1 MHRATVRGP
10 CTDRVGWSG
19 REGIA
24 ASGELGAR
32 GKEHKGS
39 ARKKEKA
46 LEVMAKGGFHGKS
59 PGNYKANIIGTLFLK
74 ELSCCWG
81 EPGLEKGKGGR
92 GLMGG
97 REESPRRR
105 NMFKHL
111 LGRRSRVW
119 LNT

>member
-24 ASGELGAR
+24 ASGEPGAR

-46 LEVMAKGGFHGKS
+46 WEVMVKGGFHGKS
-59 PGNYKANIIGTLFLK
+59 PGNYKANIIGTLFFQGAL
-74 ELSCCWG
+74 L
-81 EPGLEKGKGGR
+81 
-92 GLMGG
+92 
-97 REESPRRR
+97 
-105 NMFKHL
+105 L
-111 LGRRSRVW
+111 LGGAWIRERQGWKGIDGRA
-119 LNT
+119 